1 MVVNVGTGNSSLTT
15 NEIDQ
20 EDPAADGGGV
30 EDSAE
35 SAFGLSDVE
44 FEALM
49 SQVLQKDPISVKY
62 PEIFH
67 LAPSCLVKWRQRYR
81 GNRSVWK
88 RLFNQERVLKEF
100 IEAAPIIDAVRI
112 FVDHTTTPIS
122 ETDKFTVIDL
132 ASGKGFLSM
141 FLSEMLPP
149 SKIKRFV
156 LMDKAWPMHGAE
168 PQAHHMSWEHIYGE
182 LPPSSLD
189 PSGTTT
195 TGNDEGKPP
204 LLYVDTWPI
213 PLATSKQDL
222 KHGNQ
227 RRNLEEKFLSNEPV
241 ILLAVHLCGTLSLK
255 AVNFFNDHP
264 NVIRFFALKPCCLP
278 GMIHAK
284 RHEVFSFGD
293 HHSFDSKLVC
303 VHGKWNKDKWRGP
316 LRAKL
321 EAYFEVWARNLF
333 LGVND
338 ATARKALVHV
348 QVQHGGGFQNSFIFA
363 ERLPETSLV
372 WEKLNRDGVETDK
385 HPAVQPTCLPA
396 QGVPSTTTVVE
407 S

>member
-1 MVVNVGTGNSSLTT
+1 MEVNLCTRNSSLATSDVDHDVV
-15 NEIDQ
+15 E
-20 EDPAADGGGV
+20 AD
-30 EDSAE
+30 AE
-35 SAFGLSDVE
+35 SGETAFGLSDVE

-49 SQVLQKDPISVKY
+49 FQVLQKDPISVKY
-62 PEIFH
+62 PEIFQ
-67 LAPSCLVKWRQRYR
+67 LAPKCLVRWRQRYR

-112 FVDHTTTPIS
+112 FVDRTTTTLL
-122 ETDKFTVIDL
+122 ENDKFTVIDL

-156 LMDKAWPMHGAE
+156 LMDKAWPIHGAE

-182 LPPSSLD
+182 LPQSSSD
-189 PSGTTT
+189 PSGSTTT
-195 TGNDEGKPP
+195 TATSNDESKPP

-227 RRNLEEKFLSNEPV
+227 RRNLAERFLSNEPV

-264 NVIRFFALKPCCLP
+264 DVIRFFALKPCCLP

-284 RHEVFSFGD
+284 RHEIFSFGD

-321 EAYFEVWARNLF
+321 EAFFEVWAKNLF
-333 LGVND
+333 LGVNA
-338 ATARKALVHV
+338 ATARKALVHI

-363 ERLPETSLV
+363 ERLPETSIL
-372 WEKLNRDGVETDK
+372 WEKLDRDGVETDD
-385 HPAVQPTCLPA
+385 HPGVPPMCLPV
-396 QGVPSTTTVVE
+396 QGVTPTTVVE

>member
-1 MVVNVGTGNSSLTT
+1 MDFTTTSDGTATR
-15 NEIDQ
+15 DV
-20 EDPAADGGGV
+20 DDA
-30 EDSAE
+30 AE
-35 SAFGLSDVE
+35 SFGLSDVE

-49 SQVLQKDPISVKY
+49 AQTLQKDPISAKY
-62 PEIFH
+62 PEIFQ
-67 LAPSCLVKWRQRYR
+67 LAPKCLVQWRQRYR
-81 GNRSVWK
+81 GNRIVWK

-112 FVDHTTTPIS
+112 FVDRAPQGLS
-122 ETDKFTVIDL
+122 ESEKFTVIDL

-141 FLSEMLPP
+141 FLSDMLPP
-149 SKIKRFV
+149 SKIRRFV
-156 LMDKAWPMHGAE
+156 LMDKAWPMHGAA
-168 PQAHHMSWEHIYGE
+168 PQPHHISWDHIYGE
-182 LPPSSLD
+182 PPLD
-189 PSGTTT
+189 PSETSM
-195 TGNDEGKPP
+195 DSSSKPKM
-204 LLYVDTWPI
+204 YVDAWPI

-227 RRNLEEKFLSNEPV
+227 RRNLEAKFLSNEPV

-284 RHEVFSFGD
+284 RDEVFSFGN

-321 EAYFEVWARNLF
+321 EAYFEVWAKNLF
-333 LGVND
+333 LGID
-338 ATARKALVHV
+338 DSTARKGLVHV
-348 QVQHGGGFQNSFIFA
+348 EVQHGGGFQNSFIFA
-363 ERLPETSLV
+363 ERLPATNSV
-372 WEKLNRDGVETDK
+372 WDKLDRDGVTFQNEMTMCI
-385 HPAVQPTCLPA
+385 PVE
-396 QGVPSTTTVVE
+396 GVTAME

>member
-1 MVVNVGTGNSSLTT
+1 MEVNGCTRNSSLAPS
-15 NEIDQ
+15 D
-20 EDPAADGGGV
+20 ADHDAV
-30 EDSAE
+30 EADADSGE
-35 SAFGLSDVE
+35 TAFGLSDDE

-49 SQVLQKDPISVKY
+49 FQVLQKDPISVKY
-62 PEIFH
+62 PEIFQ
-67 LAPSCLVKWRQRYR
+67 LAPKCLVRWRQRYR

-112 FVDHTTTPIS
+112 FVDRTTTTLL
-122 ETDKFTVIDL
+122 ENEKFTVIDL

-156 LMDKAWPMHGAE
+156 LMDNAWPIHGAE

-182 LPPSSLD
+182 LPQSSSD
-189 PSGTTT
+189 PSGSTTT
-195 TGNDEGKPP
+195 SNDEGKPP

-227 RRNLEEKFLSNEPV
+227 RRNLEERFLSNEPV

-264 NVIRFFALKPCCLP
+264 DVIRFFALKPCCLP

-284 RHEVFSFGD
+284 RHEIFSFGD

-321 EAYFEVWARNLF
+321 EAFFEVWAKNLF
-333 LGVND
+333 LGVNA

-363 ERLPETSLV
+363 ERLPETSIL
-372 WEKLNRDGVETDK
+372 WEKLDRDGVETDD
-385 HPAVQPTCLPA
+385 HPGVPPMCLPV
-396 QGVPSTTTVVE
+396 QGVTPTTVVE